1 MNLVY
6 CNNDAS
12 SRDVLLLAEGK
23 IDVLRVGIGQNLDV
37 LWVPVHRFDIMCVG
51 RGPNRRSKR
60 SPFCRRVPK
69 KFKKE
74 FCEKGPPPPLSSLFK
89 GYTSQCCCCCFY
101 SLSIMW
107 RGHKLLYVYMFGS
120 GSNKMAAGFFCT
132 RRGGGWCA
140 TTCYIYAAVCVCV

>member
-74 FCEKGPPPPLSSLFK
+74 FCEKGPPPPHSLPSLSLSLSSK
-89 GYTSQCCCCCFY
+89 GIRLNAAAAAFTHCPSCGGAINYCTVC
-101 SLSIMW
+101 I
-107 RGHKLLYVYMFGS
+107 YV
-120 GSNKMAAGFFCT
+120 
-132 RRGGGWCA
+132 RQWLQ
-140 TTCYIYAAVCVCV
+140 